1 MPAPCCW
8 GPRIGLIERFA
19 GCFNDGLAGD
29 RIVPDLSTLVG
40 QRVLGI
46 ALGYEDLVDHD
57 QRRRDPV
64 MAWVLGRLEAR
75 HGRCA
80 PLAGKSMLNRLAR
93 LIHEGNFA
101 SAIGRGEGGARCAFS
116 VFDDGVGGGLERLD
130 RGASPRR
137 LWRHSLGTADEA
149 GEALLVGI
157 ARRQRDLD
165 AGDQFGDAGGEL
177 DEGEADRIE
186 LRVAPEGV
194 AARFVQ
200 NCTLRPA
207 LWSRAL
213 N

>member
-64 MAWVLGRLEAR
+64 MGWVLGRLEAR

-80 PLAGKSMLNRLAR
+80 PLAGKSMLNRLEHGTATIDR
-93 LIHEGNFA
+93 YRRIAHDPP
-101 SAIGRGEGGARCAFS
+101 AI
-116 VFDDGVGGGLERLD
+116 ERLFVSK
-130 RGASPRR
+130 RPGATSRSP
-137 LWRHSLGTADEA
+137 LG
-149 GEALLVGI
+149 
-157 ARRQRDLD
+157 R
-165 AGDQFGDAGGEL
+165 
-177 DEGEADRIE
+177 
-186 LRVAPEGV
+186 
-194 AARFVQ
+194 
-200 NCTLRPA
+200 TLQ
-207 LWSRAL
+207 
-213 N
+213 